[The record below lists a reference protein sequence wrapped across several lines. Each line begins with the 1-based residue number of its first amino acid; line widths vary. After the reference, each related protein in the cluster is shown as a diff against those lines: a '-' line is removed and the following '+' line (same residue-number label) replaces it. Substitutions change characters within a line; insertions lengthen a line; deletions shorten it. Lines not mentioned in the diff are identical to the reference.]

1 MSASGSTLGQIAGN
15 LLAAALMIVLAVLSF
30 FVTVFVVD
38 VGASLAGY
46 DDNAFVVLSAAV
58 LAGSAIIAGGVAP
71 IGAVDTS
78 VSVGSLGGGNEKRDP
93 LE

>member
-1 MSASGSTLGQIAGN
+1 MADEPSVLGQIAGN

-38 VGASLAGY
+38 AGANLAGM
-46 DDNAFVVLSAAV
+46 DPSDSLVTLSAAV
-58 LAGSAIIAGGVAP
+58 LAGAAIVAGGVAP
-71 IGAVDTS
+71 VGALS
-78 VSVGSLGGGNEKRDP
+78 GFGGDDRRDP

>member
-15 LLAAALMIVLAVLSF
+15 LLAAALMIVLAVLTF
-30 FVTVFVVD
+30 FITVFVVD
-38 VGASLAGY
+38 AGASLAGY

-58 LAGSAIIAGGVAP
+58 LAGSAIIAGGIAP
-71 IGAVDTS
+71 IGAVDAS
-78 VSVGSLGGGNEKRDP
+78 VSVGGFGGEEKRDP